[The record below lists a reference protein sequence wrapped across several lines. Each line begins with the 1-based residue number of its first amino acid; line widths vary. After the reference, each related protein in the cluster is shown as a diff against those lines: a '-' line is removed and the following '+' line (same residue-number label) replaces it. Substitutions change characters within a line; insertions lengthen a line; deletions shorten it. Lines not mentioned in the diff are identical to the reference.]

1 MNSMGRYG
9 SKKHRFI
16 EIAFWGTRL
25 HTCTIYIYIHKPT
38 GYAQF
43 STLLVHS
50 CVHGLLCL
58 FCIQTGRPR
67 LVPFSFSNPVSKTFT
82 RFFFMVLERKLC
94 HFFFS
99 RSEASFLCQPVVHID
114 EQRRENS
121 GSRDQCPLQ
130 AAAANRR

>member
-25 HTCTIYIYIHKPT
+25 HTCTIYIHKPT